1 MYSLRLFVT
10 LQPIYAKKGMNELV
24 SVIMP
29 TYNSSQFLAGS
40 IDSILA
46 QTYQNFE
53 LLIADDCSND
63 DDTVQLLRGY
73 QEKDPRVKVF
83 YNKEG
88 NKGAGYTRNK
98 CIENAQGR
106 YIAFCDSDDRWT
118 PDKLE
123 KQVRFMRE
131 KCCRLSYTSY
141 TICDD
146 NDNDYGIFIAP
157 KQITF
162 GDILKDNKIG
172 CLTAMYDVKE
182 LGKVFYMPTI
192 RKRQDWALFMMILR
206 QCKVAYGI
214 EEPLAYYRVRNDSI
228 SRNKITLMKY
238 NAKVYQE
245 VLGYSI
251 FRSYAFLCTFFIPT
265 YTIKV
270 IKRSIDSLIFRC
282 KKNK

>member
-1 MYSLRLFVT
+1 MKKIFSSVELFSSVRHCLLAAVVFCGT
-10 LQPIYAKKGMNELV
+10 GALV
-24 SVIMP
+24 SC
-29 TYNSSQFLAGS
+29 GS
-40 IDSILA
+40 D
-46 QTYQNFE
+46 
-53 LLIADDCSND
+53 D

-192 RKRQDWALFMMILR
+192 RKRQDWALFMMIVR

-214 EEPLAYYRVRNDSI
+214 EEPLAYYRVRSDSI
-228 SRNKITLMKY
+228 SRTQISK
-238 NAKVYQE
+238 
-245 VLGYSI
+245 
-251 FRSYAFLCTFFIPT
+251 TF
-265 YTIKV
+265 TISKQT
-270 IKRSIDSLIFRC
+270 SQG
-282 KKNK
+282 

>member
-1 MYSLRLFVT
+1 MYSLHLFVP
-10 LQPIYAKKGMNELV
+10 LQPICTKTDMSELV

-53 LLIADDCSND
+53 LLIADDCST
-63 DDTVQLLRGY
+63 DDTTRLLMQY
-73 QEKDPRVKVF
+73 QAKDPRVKVF

-118 PDKLE
+118 QDKLE
-123 KQVRFMRE
+123 KQVLFMQE
-131 KCCRLSYTSY
+131 KHCRLSYTSY

-146 NDNDYGIFIAP
+146 YDNDYGIFIAP

-172 CLTAMYDVKE
+172 CLTAMYDVEE
-182 LGKVFYMPTI
+182 LGKIFYMPTI

-214 EEPLAYYRVRNDSI
+214 EEPLAYYRVRSNSI
-228 SRNKITLMKY
+228 SRSKLALMKY

-245 VLGYSI
+245 VLKYGK
-251 FRSYAFLCTFFIPT
+251 FKSYAFLCFFFIPT
-265 YTIKV
+265 YTLKV

-282 KKNK
+282 KKKK

>member
-1 MYSLRLFVT
+1 MYSLHLFVP
-10 LQPIYAKKGMNELV
+10 LQPICTKTDMSELV

-53 LLIADDCSND
+53 LLIADDCST
-63 DDTVQLLRGY
+63 DDTTRLLMQY
-73 QEKDPRVKVF
+73 QAKDPRVKVF

-118 PDKLE
+118 QDKLE

-172 CLTAMYDVKE
+172 CLTAMYDVEE
-182 LGKVFYMPTI
+182 LGKIFYMPTI

-214 EEPLAYYRVRNDSI
+214 EEPLAYYRVRSNSI
-228 SRNKITLMKY
+228 SRSKLALMKY

-245 VLGYSI
+245 VLKYGK
-251 FRSYAFLCTFFIPT
+251 FKSYAFLCTFFIPT
-265 YTIKV
+265 YTLKV

-282 KKNK
+282 KKKK